1 MLRLFIVLLLV
12 SSNAFA
18 GNPFCQKSYREV
30 LNYLDK
36 QDGVLYDR
44 YKRGIISWKE
54 RTEISFKNK
63 DQTRDDLMLI
73 YSNSWDGSDD
83 LCFQAKTRV
92 IDTIK
97 MNMAV
102 E

>member
-1 MLRLFIVLLLV
+1 MLRFFIILLI

-18 GNPFCQKSYREV
+18 ANPFCQKSYRDV
-30 LNYLDK
+30 LSYLDQ
-36 QDGVLYDR
+36 QDGILYER
-44 YKRGIISWKE
+44 YKRGYISWKE
-54 RTEISFKNK
+54 RTAISFKNK

-97 MNMAV
+97 MNMAT